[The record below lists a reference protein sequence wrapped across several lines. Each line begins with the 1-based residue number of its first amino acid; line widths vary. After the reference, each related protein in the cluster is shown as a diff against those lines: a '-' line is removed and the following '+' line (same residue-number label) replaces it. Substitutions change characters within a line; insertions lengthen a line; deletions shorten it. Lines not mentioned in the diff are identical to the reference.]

1 MRLHAEA
8 RRARERYRLY
18 RAKVYDSGAES
29 LRRLRDVERASEAA
43 RLACAGRSTRR
54 PERAHHVRTG

>member
-1 MRLHAEA
+1 MRLHADA

-18 RAKVYDSGAES
+18 RAKAYDSGAES

-43 RLACAGRSTRR
+43 EARLRR
-54 PERAHHVRTG
+54 AQHAAS